1 MNIYRMKNEDQ
12 IQVEIKVLKDEA
24 YSLLEKNKQLYS
36 KANTDEWERNQKRI
50 ERIETEIA
58 MLVWVLA

>member
-12 IQVEIKVLKDEA
+12 IQVEIKVLNDEA